1 MGFFEKI
8 LRGVAGSHGGGHHG
22 RDSSGHHGWG
32 NSYPSN
38 SAPPPIALPVAP
50 HARSAAQRP
59 TLGGRYCA
67 QCGTALVP
75 SNCVDCNANL
85 SPGTKFCPNC
95 GKAQQF

>member
-1 MGFFEKI
+1 MAEIIMAVNGTADI
-8 LRGVAGSHGGGHHG
+8 MAGGIVIPQIQRH
-22 RDSSGHHGWG
+22 
-32 NSYPSN
+32 
-38 SAPPPIALPVAP
+38 PPIALPVAP

-85 SPGTKFCPNC
+85 APGTKFCPNC
-95 GKAQQF
+95 GKAQQT